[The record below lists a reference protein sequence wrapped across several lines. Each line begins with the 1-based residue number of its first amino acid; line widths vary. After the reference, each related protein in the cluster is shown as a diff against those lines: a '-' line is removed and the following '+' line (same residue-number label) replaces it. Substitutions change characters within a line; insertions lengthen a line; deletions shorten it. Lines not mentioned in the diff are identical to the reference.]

1 MRILYLPWSP
11 IRCFK
16 VTRWAILVA
25 RDWFRARA
33 LSLFFDLQLRRVLVL
48 GGKDRKRVVRENI
61 LYADHGRRLD
71 VYLAVQDTDPEQAS
85 GDEDRPLTPV
95 IVFVGG
101 GNWTWWRRKMAAQAA
116 LRLRRLGF
124 TVVAPELRQWSA
136 AKTPEMVGRER

>member
-1 MRILYLPWSP
+1 LI
-11 IRCFK
+11 
-16 VTRWAILVA
+16 A
-25 RDWFRARA
+25 RDWLNARA

-61 LYADHGRRLD
+61 AYATGQGRRLD
-71 VYLAVQDTDPEQAS
+71 VYFAVHDALNQGGSERAVEE
-85 GDEDRPLTPV
+85 DERPLTPV
-95 IVFVGG
+95 VVFYGG

-136 AKTPEMVGRER
+136 AKTPEMVSLRGGSQDARRRH